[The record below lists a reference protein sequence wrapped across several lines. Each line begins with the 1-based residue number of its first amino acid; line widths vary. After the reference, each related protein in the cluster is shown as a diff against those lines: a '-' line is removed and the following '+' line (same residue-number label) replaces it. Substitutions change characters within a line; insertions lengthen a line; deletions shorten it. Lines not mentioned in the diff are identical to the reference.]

1 MGAKIGTESYLSIQE
16 IIESIKTGLYSFQL
30 DEQMRPPT
38 MSSIYSNFV
47 QEEKNKHRAT
57 LEGWKY
63 YTKNGHYS
71 RKGVCDHHI
80 SVISSLDPTESLLLH
95 MGVAK
100 CRNPPTRGNASVE
113 AGGSIDPPRQLSSIA
128 TVKGLV
134 GLQSGMAQDGV
145 NYGNTQNAFN
155 HLMINRGPD
164 CELTLCGRH
173 CKAWCF
179 IFAGRMVWLTLVNIR
194 YVCGVLRMPYLI
206 YNVGGK

>member
-1 MGAKIGTESYLSIQE
+1 MGAKIGRESYDSIQE
-16 IIESIKTGLYSFQL
+16 IIASIETGLYSFQL
-30 DEQMRPPT
+30 DVQMLPPT
-38 MSSIYSNFV
+38 MSSNYSNLV

-113 AGGSIDPPRQLSSIA
+113 AGGYIDPPRQLSSIA

-134 GLQSGMAQDGV
+134 GIQSGMAQDGV

-206 YNVGGK
+206 YDVGGK

>member
-1 MGAKIGTESYLSIQE
+1 MGDKIGRESYDSIQE
-16 IIESIKTGLYSFQL
+16 IIASIETGLYSFQL
-30 DEQMRPPT
+30 DVQMLPPT
-38 MSSIYSNFV
+38 MSSNYSNLV

-113 AGGSIDPPRQLSSIA
+113 AGGYIDPPRQLSSIA

-134 GLQSGMAQDGV
+134 GIQSGMAQDGV

-179 IFAGRMVWLTLVNIR
+179 IFAGRMVFLTLVNIR